1 MTVILNVA
9 ERFEKAQ
16 SSDEAIVV
24 NGLSKRY
31 GQVQALGGSSD
42 PGAAP

>member
-1 MTVILNVA
+1 MVLNVA

-16 SSDEAIVV
+16 PSDEAIVV

-31 GQVQALGGSSD
+31 GQALGGSSST
-42 PGAAP
+42 GAAP